1 MNNKTLKAGILIS
14 ILVVPALVFI
24 FLKIF
29 GSNKFDLPHYFPV
42 TDDRGEI
49 VMNGNDTTFHTIPDF
64 KLLNYIGDSV
74 SNLDLKDKIYVV
86 NFFFSRC
93 GTICP
98 ITIKNIKHSQELFNK
113 EPNLNFLS
121 ISVDPVYDTPKVLS
135 DYAKRND
142 VNAKKWFF
150 CTGDKSYIYNLI
162 LKGYKLPVADASEY
176 DASIKD
182 IDEMFIHSEKLL
194 LIDTN
199 SQVRGIYDGT
209 KKEEIEKLNLEI
221 KVLLDSFK

>member
-49 VMNGNDTTFHTIPDF
+49 VTNGSDTTFHTIPDF
-64 KLLNYIGDSV
+64 KLLNYKGDSL
-74 SNLDLKDKIYVV
+74 SSSDLRGKIYVV

-98 ITIKNIKHSQELFNK
+98 ITIKNIKHSQELFKK
-113 EPNLNFLS
+113 EPNINFLS
-121 ISVDPVYDTPKVLS
+121 ITVDPVFDTPSVLS
-135 DYAKRND
+135 DYVKRND
-142 VNAKKWFF
+142 IKADNWFF
-150 CTGDKSYIYNLI
+150 CTGNKSYVYNLI

-194 LIDTN
+194 LIDSN
-199 SQVRGIYDGT
+199 FQVRGIYDGT
-209 KKEEIEKLNLEI
+209 KKDETEKLNLEI